1 MSTGLEIRRTAR
13 KLISV
18 SVTDGQLNP
27 GVVQTIVKKLI
38 DDKPRGYLQ
47 LLKAYWR
54 QVGLEQKKSR
64 VLVESAEALEG
75 ALEKSVLDDL
85 KKKYGDHITAEFA
98 VNESLIGGMKIT
110 VGSDVWDG
118 SVKNRIERL
127 EGQLR

>member
-1 MSTGLEIRRTAR
+1 MSTALEIRRTAR
-13 KLISV
+13 KLIAV
-18 SVTDGQLNP
+18 SVEDGQLKP
-27 GVVQTIVKKLI
+27 EVVQTIVKKLAGE
-38 DDKPRGYLQ
+38 KPRGYLQ
-47 LLKAYWR
+47 LIKAYWR
-54 QVGLEQKKSR
+54 LVGLEMKKSR

-75 ALEKSVLDDL
+75 SLEKSVLGDL

-127 EGQLR
+127 EGMLR

>member
-13 KLISV
+13 KLIAV
-18 SVTDGQLNP
+18 SVANGQLNP

-54 QVGLEQKKSR
+54 LVGLEMKKSR

-75 ALEKSVLDDL
+75 PLEKSVLNDL

-98 VNESLIGGMKIT
+98 VNKSLIGGMKIT